1 MTEDPKVQTV
11 RIAPSA
17 RNLAASLGVELG
29 KVVGSGK
36 NGAITNADVYRAAGV
51 TPPEKSK
58 KASPATV
65 AAVKKA
71 KPVFD
76 ASQFEFTPP
85 APEHFEKEPIPVTW
99 LSSLRFVDAQGKLC
113 RLEEVGLIGGV
124 RANGCVR
131 LQVYGQFGA

>member
-17 RNLAASLGVELG
+17 RNLAQSLGVELG

-58 KASPATV
+58 KA
-65 AAVKKA
+65 AVKKA

-76 ASQFEFTPP
+76 ASQFEFTAPP
-85 APEHFEKEPIPVTW
+85 VEHFEKEPIPVTW

-131 LQVYGQFGA
+131 LQAYGQFSAG

>member
-1 MTEDPKVQTV
+1 MTEDPKVPE
-11 RIAPSA
+11 APKPKPRKA
-17 RNLAASLGVELG
+17 KAQAAPVAAPAVAK
-29 KVVGSGK
+29 KVV
-36 NGAITNADVYRAAGV
+36 
-51 TPPEKSK
+51 
-58 KASPATV
+58 PA
-65 AAVKKA
+65 
-71 KPVFD
+71 FD